1 MKLFKIIFIIGIFLF
16 FNCLLL
22 GDVKFTKSSE
32 SDTGEDFFITNTNR
46 TILLE
51 KRERDWNYHTQ
62 SPVLSALKIA
72 DLDGDGSKD
81 VIMTT
86 YGHQP
91 NPYSSGF
98 VYAIDINGND
108 LPGWPKQ
115 VGSPISSTAAIGDIN
130 NDGITDIVLGS
141 WSTLYVWD
149 SSGNPL
155 PGFPIY
161 YGANK
166 SPVLFNVDDDEE
178 LEIIYPT
185 GNSLYIFNHDGT
197 VLPGWP
203 VSAPEDIGSP
213 AIADIDND
221 GEFEFIAGTYQGPV
235 VPESFEIYAWNIDGS
250 VVDGFPFQT
259 CGVVKAAPAIGDL
272 DNDGQLEIVAVAYS
286 ETNEDSLYVID
297 AEGNLTPGWPVT
309 VSYGR
314 LSSPALG
321 DIDGDADLEILIGG
335 YVSYP
340 TYLEKLFAFHH
351 DGNVVTN
358 WPVILEHT
366 GSSGNINS
374 SPIIADIDGDTTNVE
389 IVVKVHNHIF
399 ALHAD
404 ASIVDGY
411 PYYLDD
417 EGSSGTFSPTPAL
430 GDMDN
435 DGDIELVFSSNYG
448 NLVLLDEDDAFFPDF
463 EFWPMFKHNRF
474 NTGSIQPEIFT
485 GIDNEQVINLSGF
498 YLNNYPNP
506 FNPITTIFFTTEDTE
521 STETCPPWRIEI
533 YNIKGQKVKT
543 LECNNHVIAEATR
556 SFYSITWNG
565 TGEKNQPVSSG
576 IYFYKLK
583 AGKDFSET
591 RRMMLLK

>member
-1 MKLFKIIFIIGIFLF
+1 MKIFKIICFIGIFIF
-16 FNCLLL
+16 FNYSIL
-22 GDVKFTKSSE
+22 GDVKFTKSSV
-32 SDTGEDFFITNTNR
+32 SDTEEDFFITNTDQ

-72 DLDGDGSKD
+72 DLDGDGIKD

-91 NPYSSGF
+91 NPYSSGL

-115 VGSPISSTAAIGDIN
+115 VGSPISATAAIGDIN
-130 NDGITDIVLGS
+130 NDGITDIVVGS

-161 YGANK
+161 HGANK
-166 SPVLFNVDDDEE
+166 SPVLFNVDEDEE

-185 GNSLYIFNHDGT
+185 GNSLYIFNYDGT

-221 GEFEFIAGTYQGPV
+221 GEFEFVAGTYQGPV

-250 VVDGFPFQT
+250 VVDGFPFET

-272 DNDGQLEIVAVAYS
+272 DNDGQLEIVVVAYS
-286 ETNEDSLYVID
+286 ETNEDSLYVLD
-297 AEGNLTPGWPVT
+297 SQGNLKPGWPKT
-309 VSYGR
+309 VHYGR

-321 DIDGDADLEILIGG
+321 DIDEDADLEILIGG

-351 DGNVVTN
+351 DGNAVTN

-366 GSSGNINS
+366 GSAGNINS

-404 ASIVDGY
+404 ASIVYGY

-448 NLVLLDEDDAFFPDF
+448 NLVLLDEEDAFFPDF
-463 EFWPMFKHNRF
+463 EFWPMFKYDRF
-474 NTGSIQPEIFT
+474 NTGCIQPEIFT
-485 GIDNEQVINLSGF
+485 GIDDEQVINLSGF
-498 YLNNYPNP
+498 YLHNYPNP
-506 FNPITTIFFTTEDTE
+506 FNPETTITFFTTEHTE
-521 STETCPPWRIEI
+521 RSPAFDGSTELII
-533 YNIKGQKVKT
+533 YNIKGQKIKT
-543 LECNNHVIAEATR
+543 FLSFPNWGLGTR
-556 SFYSITWNG
+556 SVIWDG
-565 TGEKNQPVSSG
+565 TDENNQPVSSG
-576 IYFYKLK
+576 IYFYRLINDENKLNAK
-583 AGKDFSET
+583 K
-591 RRMMLLK
+591 MLLLK